1 MDRDRKID
9 SVKMMREIRGRLSKK
24 FGQMTFEEQKKVHG
38 KKIGPEV
45 QWPATRRL
53 QPTAEK
59 RGG

>member
-9 SVKMMREIRGRLSKK
+9 SVKMMRDIRGRLSKK
-24 FGQMTFEEQKKVHG
+24 FGQMTFEEQKKYMA
-38 KKIGPEV
+38 KKLGRKSSGL
-45 QWPATRRL
+45 TRRL